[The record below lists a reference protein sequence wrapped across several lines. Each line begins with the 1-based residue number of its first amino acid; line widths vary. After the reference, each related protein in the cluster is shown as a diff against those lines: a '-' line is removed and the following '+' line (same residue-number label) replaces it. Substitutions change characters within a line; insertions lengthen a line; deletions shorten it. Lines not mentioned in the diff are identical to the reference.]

1 LKTNWP
7 KYLITALICLPVFF
21 INIKSSHDWGDDFAQ
36 YILQAKN
43 IVNGLPQQQ
52 TGYLYNPEFL
62 ELGPPTSPV
71 GFPLLLAPMYAIF
84 GNSIEHFNLY
94 ISLFL
99 FSFALLM
106 FRFLNKH
113 YSVLISIILVA
124 AFVYNPYTLKFKTEI
139 MSDIPFSLLLLGCI
153 MMYQNEKPFT
163 YIKSILLMLCIGF
176 LISIRNIGIVFLFA
190 LVLDSLINLYCN
202 RNRYKQ
208 KEFNYK
214 NVLTLVVIAL
224 GGLSIYVLLNKV
236 IFKASGEGIFA
247 YSYLLDFERLWYF
260 IRLNLSN
267 YMLELRAFLAG
278 WYDYE
283 PGQFI
288 GFLSGSMLF
297 TFVVL
302 GMIKKLTEKIDFMT
316 IFTVVY
322 LTAIVVY
329 PFTKAGFRLL
339 LPLIPYL
346 LFYCVQGISSI
357 NIKSGLKPNM
367 LAIML
372 AAVLL
377 LSYQKGLSNIFVN
390 EKKVLQG
397 PLDGSG
403 KEAFYY
409 VKKNTPADA
418 RFNFVRARAFALY
431 AAREC
436 MSHRPNQSLA
446 EIDRSNNKFGVDYIL
461 INNEISDDSIK
472 AYVKIHEN
480 HWNQVWSNDKYSLYK
495 HRPN

>member
-1 LKTNWP
+1 VKTNWP
-7 KYLITALICLPVFF
+7 KYLITALVCLPVFF

-43 IVNGLPQQQ
+43 IVKGLPQQQ

-71 GFPLLLAPMYAIF
+71 GFPLLLAPVYAIF
-84 GNSIEHFNLY
+84 GNSMVHFNLY

-106 FRFLNKH
+106 FRFLDKY
-113 YSVLISIILVA
+113 YSALISIILVA

-153 MMYQNEKPFT
+153 MMYQNGKPLT
-163 YIKSILLMLCIGF
+163 YIKSILLMLCVGF

-190 LVLDSLINLYCN
+190 LVVDGLINLY
-202 RNRYKQ
+202 RNRRQLKQ

-214 NVLTLVVIAL
+214 NALTPVIIAI
-224 GGLSIYVLLNKV
+224 GGFSVYVLMNKV
-236 IFKASGEGIFA
+236 IFKASGEGIFS
-247 YSYLLDFERLWYF
+247 YSYLFDFEKLGYF
-260 IRLNLSN
+260 IRLNLYN

-278 WYDYE
+278 WFDYE
-283 PGQFI
+283 RGQFI

-302 GMIKKLTEKIDFMT
+302 GLIKKLTEKIDFMT
-316 IFTVVY
+316 VFTVVY
-322 LTAIVVY
+322 LAAIVVY

-346 LFYCVQGISSI
+346 LFYCVQGIGSI
-357 NIKSGLKPNM
+357 NIKLSLKPNM
-367 LAIML
+367 LAIII
-372 AAVLL
+372 AVVVL
-377 LSYQKGLSNIFVN
+377 LSYQKGLSNIFNN
-390 EKKVLQG
+390 EKEVLQG
-397 PLDGSG
+397 PLDESS
-403 KEAFYY
+403 KEAFSY
-409 VKKNTPADA
+409 VTKNTPANS

-431 AAREC
+431 TDRQC
-436 MSHRPNQSLA
+436 MSHRPNQSLF
-446 EIDRSNNKFGVDYIL
+446 EIDRINNKFGVDYIL
-461 INNEISDDSIK
+461 INDEISDDSIK
-472 AYVKIHEN
+472 AYVKTHEN
-480 HWNQVWSNDKYSLYK
+480 RWNQVWRNDEYSLYK
-495 HRPN
+495 HRLN

>member
-7 KYLITALICLPVFF
+7 KYLITSLVCLPVFF

-43 IVNGLPQQQ
+43 IVKGLPQQQ

-71 GFPLLLAPMYAIF
+71 GFPLLLAPVYAIF
-84 GNSIEHFNLY
+84 GNNMMHFNLY

-99 FSFALLM
+99 FSFGLLM

-113 YSVLISIILVA
+113 YSTLVSIILVA

-163 YIKSILLMLCIGF
+163 YVKSILLMLCVGF

-190 LVLDSLINLYCN
+190 LVVDSLINLY
-202 RNRYKQ
+202 RNRRQLKQ
-208 KEFNYK
+208 NEFNYK
-214 NVLTLVVIAL
+214 NALTPVIIAI
-224 GGLSIYVLLNKV
+224 GGFSIYILLNKV
-236 IFKASGEGIFA
+236 IFKATGEGIFT
-247 YSYLLDFERLWYF
+247 YTYLFDFDKLWYF
-260 IRLNLSN
+260 IRVNLSN
-267 YMLELRAFLAG
+267 YMLELRAFFAG
-278 WYDYE
+278 WFDYE

-297 TFVVL
+297 TFVIL

-322 LTAIVVY
+322 LSAIIVY

-346 LFYCVQGISSI
+346 LFYCVQGIGSI
-357 NIKSGLKPNM
+357 NIKSDLKPNM
-367 LAIML
+367 LALII
-372 AAVLL
+372 AVVVL
-377 LSYQKGLSNIFVN
+377 LSYQKGLSNIFKNQN
-390 EKKVLQG
+390 EVLPG
-397 PLDGSG
+397 PLDGLG
-403 KEAFYY
+403 KEAFHY
-409 VKKNTPADA
+409 VKKNTPANA

-431 AAREC
+431 AGRQC
-436 MSHRPNQSLA
+436 MSHRPNQSLT
-446 EIDRSNNKFGVDYIL
+446 EIDRSNSKFGVDYIL
-461 INNEISDDSIK
+461 INDEISDDSIK
-472 AYVKIHEN
+472 AYVRIHEN
-480 HWNQVWSNDKYSLYK
+480 HWNQVWRNDQYSLFK